1 MAAQDAAFNKFKFN
15 TNANYYLPTKWEKE
29 INVGDLSKLKIYVN
43 CTDYFQARNINMFTN
58 YILKFFST
66 KTIDKWLDNC
76 NMSFYQNQLNF
87 AVWCA
92 TSGCGVCRT
101 LKF

>member
-29 INVGDLSKLKIYVN
+29 INVGDLTKLKIYVN

-58 YILKFFST
+58 YILSFF
-66 KTIDKWLDNC
+66 I
-76 NMSFYQNQLNF
+76 
-87 AVWCA
+87 
-92 TSGCGVCRT
+92 
-101 LKF
+101 LKLLTNGLIVVICHLTRIS